1 MTVMLRL
8 RPSLTLALLAA
19 TALVVAACS
28 EGADGRRSDAAE
40 GQAEAAA
47 GPVRISVLTVQ
58 PRQVIVYDE
67 LPGRVSARRTAEI
80 RPQVGGIVKSVMFT
94 EGAEVSA
101 DQPLFQID
109 PAPFAADVE
118 AASAVLAR
126 AEADLVNA
134 KVKHERIEALA
145 AAETASAASLG
156 DAKAALAQAQASVA
170 EARASLTRRELEL
183 AHATIRSPITGR
195 IGQALI
201 TEGGL
206 ASVGTSTALAVVQQ
220 IDSVYLDVRQ
230 SSILR
235 EQLEERLDS
244 GRGQD
249 AGTLPV
255 EILTITG
262 RPYAFPGTI
271 RFSDSTVD
279 PGTGSVAMRVEV
291 PNPHRQLLPGMYLR
305 ARVPSAV
312 YPDAL
317 TVPQQAVRR
326 DPSGRAQL
334 TVIGADNSAGTRTV
348 ELGPLVERHYVV
360 LSGLNPGETVVI
372 EGQDRTAA
380 GQPLELV
387 PYQPSSPRHE
397 I

>member
-1 MTVMLRL
+1 MTVMMRL
-8 RPSLTLALLAA
+8 RPSLTLALIAA
-19 TALVVAACS
+19 TAIVLGACTDRAES
-28 EGADGRRSDAAE
+28 PRSDANE
-40 GQAEAAA
+40 GQPAASA
-47 GPVRISVLTVQ
+47 DPIRISVLKVQ
-58 PRQVIVYDE
+58 PRRVVVYDE

-80 RPQVGGIVKSVMFT
+80 RPQVNGIVRSVIFT

-134 KVKHERIEALA
+134 TVKHERVKALA
-145 AAETASAASLG
+145 AAQTASAASLG
-156 DAKAALAQAQASVA
+156 DAKAALAQARASVA
-170 EARASLTRRELEL
+170 EARANLTRRELEL
-183 AHATIRSPITGR
+183 SHATIRSPIAGR

-206 ASVGTSTALAVVQQ
+206 ASVGASTALAVVQQ

-230 SSILR
+230 SSIRR
-235 EQLEERLDS
+235 EQVEERLES
-244 GRGQD
+244 GRGED
-249 AGTLPV
+249 AGALPV

-262 RPYAFPGTI
+262 RPYELPGKI
-271 RFSDSTVD
+271 RFSESTVD

-291 PNPHRQLLPGMYLR
+291 PNPYRQLLPGMYLR
-305 ARVPSAV
+305 ARVPSAI

-334 TVIGADNSAGTRTV
+334 TVIGSDNAAGIRDV
-348 ELGPLVERHYVV
+348 ELGPLVERQYVV
-360 LSGLNPGETVVI
+360 LSGLKPGETVVV
-372 EGQDRTAA
+372 EGQDRTAG

-387 PYQPSSPRHE
+387 PYQPSSPKSE